1 MHATTN
7 ITNKASP
14 MNMSSIEIIL
24 INEAFESRHEEAVMH
39 GVKRAATQQN
49 GPTVARTSNNNN

>member
-39 GVKRAATQQN
+39 GVKRAATQHYSKLQS
-49 GPTVARTSNNNN
+49 R